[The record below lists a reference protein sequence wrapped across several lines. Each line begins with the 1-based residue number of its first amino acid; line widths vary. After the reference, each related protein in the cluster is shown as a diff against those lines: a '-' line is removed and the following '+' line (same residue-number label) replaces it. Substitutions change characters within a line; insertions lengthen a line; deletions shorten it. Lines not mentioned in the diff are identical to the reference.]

1 MEESKSKGRGR
12 PPGGASIKRTVML
25 EPDTYVWAAA
35 QEGGL
40 SGTIRR
46 SLRHAY
52 NADLVGRHIEM
63 TPDMLSETMLE
74 LPQVQVMVRYLMMLG
89 AQDQNI
95 VLALLESLSIKTMDT
110 LKLKMVES
118 VAETMRKQDVEAEDT
133 D

>member
-1 MEESKSKGRGR
+1 
-12 PPGGASIKRTVML
+12 ML

-35 QEGGL
+35 QGGGL

-52 NADLVGRHIEM
+52 NADFVSQHIEM
-63 TPDMLSETMLE
+63 TPEMLSEMLD
-74 LPQVQVMVRYLMMLG
+74 LPQIQVAVRYLMILG

-110 LKLKMVES
+110 LKLKMLGLQ
-118 VAETMRKQDVEAEDT
+118 AERMNGQETEPEGED
-133 D
+133 